1 MAFSFGLTT
10 SSEPKS
16 SPAAVSLFA
25 FPAASSET
33 KSSTDAVS
41 MLGSPATSSETKS
54 TIGPPTLTFTSAAPA
69 VTKSDRNKPKK
80 VTVPQFSL
88 GELSFL
94 LENEWRKMEWS
105 KEVREKL
112 MESVRTFKPASEA
125 VTEARVLLIGPVGA
139 GKSSFI
145 SSVQSVFSGRVI
157 NRAMVGSSSSISFTK
172 KLRSYNIRGAGEDA
186 DEPTALV
193 LCDVMG
199 VGEGESTGL
208 TLHDAL
214 SVIKGHA
221 PEGHQFSPEQPISAE
236 TVGFVKKPGTNNKV
250 HCVVFVIDGSK
261 VGSYAKSFGATF
273 QQLREH
279 ISNLGVHQVA
289 VLTHVDQVCNTTR
302 SDITMVYR
310 SKAIQQAMVKAG
322 ELLGMATSYIVPV
335 KNYCSELDLDE
346 NTDVLLLKAV
356 DHILQYVNLYFQDN
370 SS

>member
-1 MAFSFGLTT
+1 MSFFGTPMFLD
-10 SSEPKS
+10 
-16 SPAAVSLFA
+16 
-25 FPAASSET
+25 T
-33 KSSTDAVS
+33 KSSTTPTIPSFGLATSSGTKSTAAAVPTFAS
-41 MLGSPATSSETKS
+41 LATSSETSS
-54 TIGPPTLTFTSAAPA
+54 TPAKASFALAASSG
-69 VTKSDRNKPKK
+69 TKSDRNKPKK
-80 VTVPQFSL
+80 VAVPQFSL
-88 GELSFL
+88 GAEFPLL
-94 LENEWRKMEWS
+94 LENEWRNMKWS
-105 KEVREKL
+105 EEVRETL
-112 MESVRTFKPASEA
+112 MESVRSFKPASET

-157 NRAMVGSSSSISFTK
+157 NRAMVGSSSSTSFTK
-172 KLRSYNIRGAGEDA
+172 KLRSYNIRGAGEKA

-214 SVIKGHA
+214 SVIKGCA
-221 PEGHQFSPEQPISAE
+221 PEGHQFSPEQPIGAE
-236 TVGFVKKPGTNNKV
+236 TVGFIRKPSTNDKV
-250 HCVVFVIDGSK
+250 HCVVFVIDGSS

-289 VLTHVDQVCNTTR
+289 LLTHVDQVCTATR
-302 SDITMVYR
+302 SDITKVYK
-310 SKAIQQAMVKAG
+310 SQAVQQAMVKAA

-346 NTDVLLLKAV
+346 NTDILLLNAV

-370 SS
+370 SD

>member
-1 MAFSFGLTT
+1 MFGSLAT
-10 SSEPKS
+10 SSDTKS
-16 SPAAVSLFA
+16 TTAAVHMFGSLA
-25 FPAASSET
+25 TSSDT
-33 KSSTDAVS
+33 KSSTTPVKACFA
-41 MLGSPATSSETKS
+41 LAPSS
-54 TIGPPTLTFTSAAPA
+54 G
-69 VTKSDRNKPKK
+69 TKSDRNKPKK
-80 VTVPQFSL
+80 KTEVPQFSL
-88 GELSFL
+88 GEFSLL
-94 LENEWRKMEWS
+94 LENEWRKMKWS
-105 KEVREKL
+105 EEVRETL
-112 MESVRTFKPASEA
+112 MESVRSFKPASEA

-157 NRAMVGSSSSISFTK
+157 NRAMVGSSSSTSFTK
-172 KLRSYNIRGAGEDA
+172 KLRSYNIRGAGEKA

-221 PEGHQFSPEQPISAE
+221 PEGHQFSPEHPIGAE
-236 TVGFVKKPGTNNKV
+236 TVGFVRKPSSNDKV
-250 HCVVFVIDGSK
+250 HCVVFVIDGSSI
-261 VGSYAKSFGATF
+261 GSYAKSFGATF

-289 VLTHVDQVCNTTR
+289 LLTHVDQVCPASR
-302 SDITMVYR
+302 SDITKVYR
-310 SKAIQQAMVKAG
+310 SQAIQKAMVKAG

-346 NTDVLLLKAV
+346 NTDILLLKAV

-370 SS
+370 SD

>member
-1 MAFSFGLTT
+1 MSLFSAALLSDNKSNTSTATASVSVGKPSGFSFSPVAASSFGL
-10 SSEPKS
+10 
-16 SPAAVSLFA
+16 
-25 FPAASSET
+25 
-33 KSSTDAVS
+33 
-41 MLGSPATSSETKS
+41 ATSSEVKS
-54 TIGPPTLTFTSAAPA
+54 TTTPATSTLASPTAGPSF
-69 VTKSDRNKPKK
+69 TKSDRNKPKK

-88 GELSFL
+88 GEFPLL

-105 KEVREKL
+105 EEVKETL
-112 MESVRTFKPASEA
+112 MESVSSFKPASEA

-157 NRAMVGSSSSISFTK
+157 NRAMVGSSSSTSFTK
-172 KLRSYNIRGAGEDA
+172 KLRSYNIRGAGENA
-186 DEPTALV
+186 NEPTALV

-214 SVIKGHA
+214 SVIKGHT

-236 TVGFVKKPGTNNKV
+236 TMGFIKKPSTSNKV

-261 VGSYAKSFGATF
+261 VNSYAKSLGATF

-289 VLTHVDQVCNTTR
+289 VLTHVDQVCKATE
-302 SDITMVYR
+302 SDITQVYKSR
-310 SKAIQQAMVKAG
+310 SIQQAMVKAG

-356 DHILQYVNLYFQDN
+356 DHILQYVDLYFQDN